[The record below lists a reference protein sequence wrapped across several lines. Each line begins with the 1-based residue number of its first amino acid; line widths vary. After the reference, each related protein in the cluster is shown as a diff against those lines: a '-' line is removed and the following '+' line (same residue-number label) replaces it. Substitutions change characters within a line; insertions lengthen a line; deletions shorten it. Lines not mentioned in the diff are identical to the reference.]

1 MAQSFRKGDRVA
13 WPTSQGETSGTVER
27 VVTAPM
33 DIKHHRVA
41 ASKDNPEVLVRSL
54 KSGELAAH
62 KPETLRRL
70 KSSQGRRAGTS

>member
-1 MAQSFRKGDRVA
+1 MTKAFRKGDRVA
-13 WPTSQGETSGTVER
+13 WPTPQGETSGTVER

-41 ASKDNPEVLVRSL
+41 ASKESPEVLVRSIS
-54 KSGELAAH
+54 SGELAAH

-70 KSSQGRRAGTS
+70 